1 MWKKPAWKEH
11 IHNIAFEHHFI
22 SFCEIKV
29 CIRWNVSN
37 VCICME
43 ITALFSF
50 KTSKERKKLWS
61 YLPLFSLNASSFVVW
76 FSLRDS
82 EKTQPSLLKSSISHI
97 FSNQAH
103 YFLCI
108 LWKPFCK
115 RLFYLPKYFLKH
127 WYIGSDMF
135 SYLIIFVQKYTN
147 QRNTYKKWRL
157 FFSVCNFLWSSIHF
171 SDKDLLQIYIGL
183 FFSLWPNACF
193 YDLLQNSWA
202 WY

>member
-1 MWKKPAWKEH
+1 MFLVMNGTHLLFQLWYC
-11 IHNIAFEHHFI
+11 FQFI
-22 SFCEIKV
+22 LWNQG
-29 CIRWNVSN
+29 IRWNVSN

-97 FSNQAH
+97 SSNQAH

-115 RLFYLPKYFLKH
+115 SLFYLPRCFLKP
-127 WYIGSDMF
+127 WYIGSDLF
-135 SYLIIFVQKYTN
+135 SYLIIFVQK
-147 QRNTYKKWRL
+147 
-157 FFSVCNFLWSSIHF
+157 
-171 SDKDLLQIYIGL
+171 
-183 FFSLWPNACF
+183 
-193 YDLLQNSWA
+193 
-202 WY
+202 